1 MNLRFHY
8 KFIISIFVILLL
20 LFGCFEL
27 PDELILPEWDTDIN
41 LPIANRRFTI
51 DELIKEQGYIA
62 TDGLTIEDSIYVAE
76 TEAYKLDSDI
86 SDFIEL
92 VGFEPFNNIPV
103 FTDSQSV
110 TIYLQ
115 FPEGAEIDSAGFLS
129 GEFNFNVENP
139 TNAEVTLNL
148 LFPGITDAANTPL
161 LIEIITPPQGS
172 ASLNKELNDHK
183 YKIPENQPPEFH
195 NSLMITTAACNS
207 NGSGEFV
214 FMDFSTTDFMFSYV
228 SGIMPATSLGT
239 RDNTFGFATK
249 LEDYRDKTI
258 IREASLILDA
268 SLSNQLN
275 DPYPVFVNNL
285 NIVGLRSDGVQI
297 MLKDSTGNSN
307 MFINIENG
315 ALQKEFTHENSNV
328 TEFVSFLP
336 DTILLRAEYI
346 MNPDNQRGS
355 ATIEDSVFFKTTFS
369 MKSFVALKKS
379 TVVDSSDI
387 ELTQEQ
393 RDNISE
399 GNSAA
404 VVIELENAIPVS
416 GWFKI
421 DMVDAD
427 NNLLFTIS
435 RNSNGT
441 DTLFFESAP
450 VNEEGEVIRSFQNP
464 PITVTL
470 DASQIEMLTRVK
482 YAVYSA
488 SLQTSDAFQD
498 PPTIVALRPSSWLR
512 IRTYGTINYRIKPEE
527 F

>member
-1 MNLRFHY
+1 MNFRFHY
-8 KFIISIFVILLL
+8 KIIISIFAILLL

-51 DELIKEQGYIA
+51 DELIKEQGYIS
-62 TDGLTIEDSIYVAE
+62 TSGLTIEDSIYVVE
-76 TEAYKLDSDI
+76 TEAYKLNSDI

-92 VGFEPFNNIPV
+92 IGFDPLNDIPV
-103 FTDSQSV
+103 FTDSQ
-110 TIYLQ
+110 TRTNYLP
-115 FPEGAEIDSAGFLS
+115 FPDGAVIDSAEFLS
-129 GEFNFNVENP
+129 GAFYFNLENP
-139 TNAEVTLNL
+139 TNEEVILSL
-148 LFPGITDAANTPL
+148 LIPGITDLANNPL

-172 ASLNKELNDHK
+172 ASLNKDLQGHK
-183 YKIPENQPPEFH
+183 YAIPENQPPEFH
-195 NSLMITTAACNS
+195 NSLMINTSAS
-207 NGSGEFV
+207 GSGEIV
-214 FMDFSTTDFMFSYV
+214 FLDFSTTDFMFSYV

-239 RDNTFGFATK
+239 RENTFGFATE
-249 LEDYRDKTI
+249 LEDYRDKTS

-268 SLSNQLN
+268 SLFTRLN
-275 DPYPVFVNNL
+275 DPYPVFINNL
-285 NIVGLRSDGVQI
+285 NIVGLRGDGLQL
-297 MLKDSTGNSN
+297 MLRDSTGNSN
-307 MFINIENG
+307 MFIHIENG
-315 ALQKEFTHENSNV
+315 TLQKEFHQGNSNV

-355 ATIEDSVFFKTTFS
+355 ATIEDSVFFKSTIS

-393 RDNISE
+393 RDDIGD

-404 VVIELENAIPVS
+404 IVIELENALPVS

-470 DASQIEMLTRVK
+470 DSDQIEMLTRVK

-512 IRTYGTINYRIKPEE
+512 VRTYGTINYRIKPED